1 MKATQISM
9 FFLMMCIAI
18 SILNNTNIYQTS
30 AFTQNNTVANIEKSM
45 LQGINRTQNSSL
57 ADANTDIF
65 GFLTYWTY
73 FKTFWDTMRTF
84 FSLALNFG
92 GYLKSLFNTPF
103 YVVIG
108 INAIIYVIY
117 FAGLIELFGNKKIL

>member
-30 AFTQNNTVANIEKSM
+30 AFVQNNTVANTEESM
-45 LQGINRTQNSSL
+45 LRGINTENSSL
-57 ADANTDIF
+57 AEASTDVF
-65 GFLTYWTY
+65 GFATHWTY
-73 FKTFWDTMRTF
+73 FKTFWNTMKLF

-92 GYLKSLFNTPF
+92 GYLGSLFSAPF
-103 YVVIG
+103 YIVTG
-108 INAIIYVIY
+108 INAIIYIIY